1 MVFGYFQQ
9 HDLMVLFPSLLLLIA
24 SIIFY
29 VNNKYSLAIILLILA
44 ALGLRIFM
52 AHLDPFLWD
61 WDERYHALVA
71 KNFVH
76 HPLKPTLYDNPVLPF
91 DYTSWANNHV
101 WMHKQPLALWQMAL
115 SFLMFGINQFTARF
129 PLIIEGTLLV
139 LVIYRSAT
147 LLVNKKAGYLA
158 ALIYATNFYAL
169 NFVSGKEATD
179 HVDYALVFYISL
191 SLWAWLEYSKSFK
204 NKWWILAG
212 VFSGL
217 AVLSK
222 WAIGLLLFPAWG
234 ITILADSN
242 TRFTIR
248 HWLNLLKS
256 FMISILIF
264 LPWLWYSMAHYPAE
278 TNYELHYNS
287 SHLLK
292 EVDGRGETV
301 WYYLE
306 QLAHNYNPLV
316 PYIIGFALLFC
327 WRYIKNK
334 HQRIFLFSCLV
345 IPYFVFS
352 IIAATK
358 MPAYCYI
365 AVLPVLISL
374 GCLAWY
380 LEQRLLAGKIPFR
393 KWILAAFLI
402 ILAITSI
409 DLPGIAKIHTGLDP
423 ENVYR
428 ENKVRFTDRFRE
440 IGASLP
446 KNTIVFGTPKWWEIE
461 MMFYTGNTCYPGLP
475 TANQIKDMKYRG
487 YKVAVLTTEPLP
499 DYILNDADIL
509 KIKFL

>member
-1 MVFGYFQQ
+1 MVFKYFQQ
-9 HDLMVLFPSLLLLIA
+9 HDLNVFIPAVLCLVA
-24 SIIFY
+24 SIICY
-29 VNNKYSLAIILLILA
+29 VKEKHWPSLILLILGA
-44 ALGLRIFM
+44 FGLRIFM

-76 HPLKPTLYDNPVLPF
+76 HPLKPTLYDNPVLPYDKF
-91 DYTSWANNHV
+91 SWANNHI
-101 WMHKQPLALWQMAL
+101 WMHKQPLALWQMGL
-115 SFLMFGINQFTARF
+115 SFWIFGVSQFTARF

-147 LLVNKKAGYLA
+147 ILVNKRTGYLA

-191 SLWAWLEYSKSFK
+191 SLWAWLEYSKSFD

-212 VFSGL
+212 IFSGL

-222 WAIGLLLFPAWG
+222 WTIGLLLFPAWG
-234 ITILADSN
+234 ITILADPD
-242 TRFTIR
+242 TRLNSK
-248 HWLNLLKS
+248 HWFSLIKS
-256 FMISILIF
+256 FIISAILF
-264 LPWLWYSMAHYPAE
+264 LPWLWYSLAHYPAE
-278 TNYELHYNS
+278 TRYELHYNS

-316 PYIIGFALLFC
+316 PYIIGFALVFA
-327 WRYIKNK
+327 WRYIKHK
-334 HQRIFLFSCLV
+334 QQRIFLFSCLV

-365 AVLPVLISL
+365 AVLPVIVEL

-380 LEQRLLAGKIPFR
+380 LEQRLLTGKIPFR
-393 KWILAAFLI
+393 KWILASCLI
-402 ILAITSI
+402 ILSITSI
-409 DLPGIAKIHTGLDP
+409 DLPGIAKIHTGMDP
-423 ENVYR
+423 ENIYR
-428 ENKVRFTDRFRE
+428 INKVRFTDRFRE
-440 IGASLP
+440 IGTSLP
-446 KNTIVFGTPKWWEIE
+446 KNAIVFGVPKWWEIE
-461 MMFYTGNTCYPGLP
+461 MMFYTGNTCYPGMP
-475 TANQIKDMKYRG
+475 TPDQIKDLKQKG
-487 YKVAVLTTEPLP
+487 NKIAVLATEPLP
-499 DYILNDADIL
+499 GYILNDHDIL